1 MVYYGLGKKNKVV
14 DPWSPWY
21 QMLATD
27 ALRMRPYTYEASLLQ
42 LQFNQ
47 RKGVF
52 ACPGYDV
59 FSNQDG
65 NAISLVGDEMW
76 VVSSYCMLPA
86 GNDLGRWAED
96 KKDPQQSDV

>member
-1 MVYYGLGKKNKVV
+1 
-14 DPWSPWY
+14 
-21 QMLATD
+21 
-27 ALRMRPYTYEASLLQ
+27 MRPYTYEASLLQ

-65 NAISLVGDEMW
+65 NGNLFAGGWNVGA
-76 VVSSYCMLPA
+76 ST
-86 GNDLGRWAED
+86 
-96 KKDPQQSDV
+96 K